1 MEHRFGRTLR
11 VFLVV
16 LAAAGFYRLAVVPWV
31 EPRVKDLGST
41 IELSP
46 EQVAAIRARADKRL
60 AALGDIFPEGSWER
74 DDPIMLESRQMRLLF
89 KQYHSLPDGRVNLVP
104 CTLVILPDRNRTAT
118 DNAGSRTLV
127 LRAPQGAVLEFDE
140 PLDLRQGRL
149 AKLIGGSL
157 RGQVAIRGT
166 ATAPDA
172 EDDIEIATRDV
183 ELADL
188 EIRTGEL
195 VQFRYGRSTGSGR
208 ALVAR
213 LLPRSEAGGGK
224 DDRGP
229 NIGGIDSIRLDRDV
243 RMRLEGLAGGLL
255 PGQEPK
261 PAPPAAGPAANQAA
275 APQAAAAPVHVNCR
289 GSLCL
294 NVSANVITFEDH
306 VDVVRTGTGGAS
318 DQLACE
324 LLAIRL
330 ARGEAAP
337 AEAPAQS
344 TTPAQ
349 PATGAQPSAGA
360 QPGGGLRP
368 VEIQARGTPVVARS
382 TASGLEARG
391 TRLGYEI
398 ATRRI
403 LLDGDEPVSLV
414 VQGTEMEARSI
425 DYCPGPNGDPGA
437 LMAVGPGW
445 LKARSPGS
453 PPVQARWQKWLRM
466 RPDGTGHV
474 ASISGEADVTIE
486 AQGRLSASEM
496 HLWLEV
502 ERQPQPAPPTNRP
515 GPRLDGV
522 KPSRLLA
529 RGMVEIDTEELTAR
543 TDRMELWFKHLAA
556 APVAATAA
564 PQPGLPGAV
573 APAPA
578 QPGVRPAEQGMP
590 HRGKLVAT
598 GGLVRGLVSMSPD
611 GNQLEEISLE
621 NQVHLIEQPR
631 SGSGLPAGVAP
642 EPAIEIK
649 GDQLQLSRATRFDA
663 RAVVSGRPA
672 QVMGRGLDL
681 EGPLVEFDRGR
692 NRLTVD
698 GAGRLRL
705 PMADGMNGLESLG
718 MTGAVAPPQQPPPV
732 AQGQAAEKLDVTWQ
746 GRMDFDGLTARFVDR
761 VVTASGATSLKA
773 GSLDV
778 IFNQPIDFSAGGLD
792 RGGRRADVAKI
803 ACGSGVRIESESIGQ
818 DGSKSVEKLFV
829 RDLVLDRATGDVAG
843 SGPGRLTSSRFGQAP
858 AMAMPGGVQ
867 PVNPAPQ
874 PATRPDEITYLGV
887 DFQRGMRGNIHRRM
901 MEFHQRVE
909 AIWGPVAGWEDAL
922 DAHAPGGL
930 PPRAI
935 AITSEVL
942 GVGQAPPAP
951 GQRRSSI
958 ELMAGGNVLVEGE
971 SFTAR
976 SARLSWSEA
985 KDLLVFEGDGRSDAQ
1000 LFRQMKIGAPTS
1012 SASAGKILYW
1022 RALNRVDVDDA
1033 RYLDLDQF
1041 GAGGNGMRLPGGL
1054 GGSTPAQPISQP
1066 VPGT

>member
-46 EQVAAIRARADKRL
+46 EQAAAIRARADKRL

-104 CTLVILPDRNRTAT
+104 CTLVILPDRNRAAT
-118 DNAGSRTLV
+118 DDSGGRTLV

-157 RGQVAIRGT
+157 RGQVTIRGT

-213 LLPRSEAGGGK
+213 LLPRSEAVGSK

-229 NIGGIDSIRLDRDV
+229 NIGGVDSIRLDRDV

-255 PGQEPK
+255 PGREEK
-261 PAPPAAGPAANQAA
+261 PVPPAADPAAPPTPAA
-275 APQAAAAPVHVNCR
+275 EAPPVLVSCR

-330 ARGEAAP
+330 ARGEASP
-337 AEAPAQS
+337 AAA
-344 TTPAQ
+344 
-349 PATGAQPSAGA
+349 AGG

-403 LLDGDEPVSLV
+403 LLDGDEPVALV
-414 VQGTEMEARSI
+414 MQGTEMEARSI
-425 DYCPGPNGDPGA
+425 DYCPGADGDPGA

-474 ASISGEADVTIE
+474 ASIAGEADVTIE

-496 HLWLEV
+496 HLWLDV
-502 ERQPQPAPPTNRP
+502 ERPSQPAPPSNRP

-522 KPSRLLA
+522 KPSRMLA
-529 RGMVEIDTEELTAR
+529 RGMVEIDTEQLTAR

-564 PQPGLPGAV
+564 AQPGLPGAA
-573 APAPA
+573 APATP
-578 QPGVRPAEQGMP
+578 QPGMRTAEQGMP
-590 HRGKLVAT
+590 NRGKLVAT

-621 NQVHLIEQPR
+621 NQVHLVEQPR
-631 SGSGLPAGVAP
+631 SGPGLPATGAAP

-672 QVMGRGLDL
+672 QVIGRGLDL

-692 NRLTVD
+692 NRMTVD

-705 PMADGMNGLESLG
+705 PMAGGMNGFESFG
-718 MTGAVAPPQQPPPV
+718 MAGAAAPPQQAPP
-732 AQGQAAEKLDVTWQ
+732 ATQGQAAEKLDVTWQ

-761 VVTASGATSLKA
+761 VVTSSGATSLKA

-803 ACGSGVRIESESIGQ
+803 ACGSGVRIESQSIGQ
-818 DGSKSVEKLFV
+818 DGSKSIEKLFV

-843 SGPGRLTSSRFGQAP
+843 SGPGRLTSTRFGQAP
-858 AMAMPGGVQ
+858 AMGAGG
-867 PVNPAPQ
+867 PQ
-874 PATRPDEITYLGV
+874 PAAQPAARPDELTYLGV
-887 DFQRGMRGNIHRRM
+887 DFQRGMRGNVNRRM

-909 AIWGPVAGWEDAL
+909 AIWGPVAGWEDSL

-951 GQRRSSI
+951 GQRRNSI

-1022 RALNRVDVDDA
+1022 RALNRIDVDDA

-1054 GGSTPAQPISQP
+1054 GGSTPAQPISSP

>member
-46 EQVAAIRARADKRL
+46 EQAAAIRARADKRL

-104 CTLVILPDRNRTAT
+104 CTLVILPDRNRAAT
-118 DNAGSRTLV
+118 DNAGGRTLV

-157 RGQVAIRGT
+157 RGQVTIRGT

-213 LLPRSEAGGGK
+213 LLPRADAVGGK

-229 NIGGIDSIRLDRDV
+229 NIGGVDSIRLDRDV

-255 PGQEPK
+255 PGREEK
-261 PAPPAAGPAANQAA
+261 PAPLAVDPA
-275 APQAAAAPVHVNCR
+275 APQAPATEAAPVLVSCR

-330 ARGEAAP
+330 ARGEASP
-337 AEAPAQS
+337 AV
-344 TTPAQ
+344 
-349 PATGAQPSAGA
+349 AGG

-368 VEIQARGTPVVARS
+368 VEIQARGAPVVARS

-391 TRLGYEI
+391 ARLGYEI

-403 LLDGDEPVSLV
+403 LLDGDEPVALV

-425 DYCPGPNGDPGA
+425 DYCPGPEGDPGA

-453 PPVQARWQKWLRM
+453 PPVPARWQKWLRM

-474 ASISGEADVTIE
+474 ASIAGEADVTIE

-496 HLWLEV
+496 HLWLDV
-502 ERQPQPAPPTNRP
+502 ERPSKPAPQTDRP

-522 KPSRLLA
+522 KPSRMLA
-529 RGMVEIDTEELTAR
+529 RGMVEIDTEQLTAR

-556 APVAATAA
+556 APVAATAVA
-564 PQPGLPGAV
+564 QPGLPGTA
-573 APAPA
+573 APATP
-578 QPGVRPAEQGMP
+578 QPGMRSAEQGMP
-590 HRGKLVAT
+590 NRGKLVAT

-621 NQVHLIEQPR
+621 NQVHLVEQPR
-631 SGSGLPAGVAP
+631 SASGLPAAGAAP

-672 QVMGRGLDL
+672 QVIGRGIDL

-692 NRLTVD
+692 NRMTVD

-705 PMADGMNGLESLG
+705 PMAGGMNGLESFG
-718 MTGAVAPPQQPPPV
+718 MAGTAAPPQQPIAPPG
-732 AQGQAAEKLDVTWQ
+732 APGQAAEKLDVTWQ

-761 VVTASGATSLKA
+761 VVTSSGATSLKA

-803 ACGSGVRIESESIGQ
+803 ACGSGVRIESQSIGQ

-829 RDLVLDRATGDVAG
+829 RDLVLDRATGDVSG
-843 SGPGRLTSSRFGQAP
+843 SGPGRLTSTRFGQAP
-858 AMAMPGGVQ
+858 AMAMPGGMQ
-867 PVNPAPQ
+867 PSPGAPGNPAP
-874 PATRPDEITYLGV
+874 PPTSAPRPDELTYLGV
-887 DFQRGMRGNIHRRM
+887 DFQRGMRGNVNRRM

-909 AIWGPVAGWEDAL
+909 AIWGPVAGWEDSL

-951 GQRRSSI
+951 GQRRNSI

-1054 GGSTPAQPISQP
+1054 GGSTPAQPISSP

>member
-46 EQVAAIRARADKRL
+46 EQAAAIRARADKRL

-104 CTLVILPDRNRTAT
+104 CTLVILPDRNRAAT
-118 DNAGSRTLV
+118 DNAGGRTLV

-157 RGQVAIRGT
+157 RGQVTIRGT

-213 LLPRSEAGGGK
+213 LLPRADAVGGEG
-224 DDRGP
+224 DRSP
-229 NIGGIDSIRLDRDV
+229 NIGGVDSIRLDRDV

-255 PGQEPK
+255 PGREEK
-261 PAPPAAGPAANQAA
+261 PAPPAADPA
-275 APQAAAAPVHVNCR
+275 APQPPATEAAPVLVSCR

-306 VDVVRTGTGGAS
+306 VDVVRTGTGGAN

-330 ARGEAAP
+330 ARGEASP
-337 AEAPAQS
+337 AV
-344 TTPAQ
+344 
-349 PATGAQPSAGA
+349 AGT

-391 TRLGYEI
+391 ARLGYEI

-403 LLDGDEPVSLV
+403 LLDGDEPVALV

-425 DYCPGPNGDPGA
+425 DYCPGPDGDPGA

-474 ASISGEADVTIE
+474 ASIAGEADVTIE
-486 AQGRLSASEM
+486 SQGRLSASEM
-496 HLWLEV
+496 HLWLDV
-502 ERQPQPAPPTNRP
+502 ERQSQPAPQANRP

-522 KPSRLLA
+522 TPSRMLA
-529 RGMVEIDTEELTAR
+529 RGMVEIDTEQLTAR

-564 PQPGLPGAV
+564 VQPGLPA
-573 APAPA
+573 AAAA
-578 QPGVRPAEQGMP
+578 QPGMRSTEQGMP
-590 HRGKLVAT
+590 NRGKLVAT

-621 NQVHLIEQPR
+621 NQVHLVEQPR
-631 SGSGLPAGVAP
+631 IATGLPAAGAAP

-672 QVMGRGLDL
+672 QVLGRGIDL

-692 NRLTVD
+692 NRMTVD

-705 PMADGMNGLESLG
+705 PMAGGMNGLESLG
-718 MTGAVAPPQQPPPV
+718 MTGAAAPPQQAPATTP
-732 AQGQAAEKLDVTWQ
+732 GQPAEKLDVTWQ

-761 VVTASGATSLKA
+761 VVTSSGATSLKA

-803 ACGSGVRIESESIGQ
+803 ACGSGVRIESQSIGQ

-829 RDLVLDRATGDVAG
+829 RDLVLDRATGDVSG
-843 SGPGRLTSSRFGQAP
+843 SGPGRLTSTRFGQAP
-858 AMAMPGGVQ
+858 AMAMGGG
-867 PVNPAPQ
+867 APQ
-874 PATRPDEITYLGV
+874 PAARPDELTYLGV
-887 DFQRGMRGNIHRRM
+887 DFQRGMRGNVNRRM

-909 AIWGPVAGWEDAL
+909 AIWGPVAGWEDSL

-951 GQRRSSI
+951 GQRRNSI

-1054 GGSTPAQPISQP
+1054 GGSTPAQPISSP
-1066 VPGT
+1066 APGT

>member
-31 EPRVKDLGST
+31 EPRLRDASQT

-46 EQVAAIRARADKRL
+46 EQAAAIRTRADKRL

-104 CTLVILPDRNRTAT
+104 CTLVILPDRNRAAT
-118 DNAGSRTLV
+118 DNAGGRTLV

-157 RGQVAIRGT
+157 RGQVTIRGT

-213 LLPRSEAGGGK
+213 LLPRSEAVGSK

-229 NIGGIDSIRLDRDV
+229 NIGGVDSIRLDRDV

-255 PGQEPK
+255 PGREEK
-261 PAPPAAGPAANQAA
+261 PAPPPADPSAPQPPAAE
-275 APQAAAAPVHVNCR
+275 AAPVLVSCR

-306 VDVVRTGTGGAS
+306 VDVVRTGTAGAS

-324 LLAIRL
+324 LLAIRM

-337 AEAPAQS
+337 PAAPAQ
-344 TTPAQ
+344 PLA
-349 PATGAQPSAGA
+349 PA

-398 ATRRI
+398 ATRRL
-403 LLDGDEPVSLV
+403 LLDGDEPVALV
-414 VQGTEMEARSI
+414 MQGTEMEARSI
-425 DYCPGPNGDPGA
+425 DYCPGPDGDPGA

-445 LKARSPGS
+445 LKTRSPGS

-466 RPDGTGHV
+466 RPDGAGHV
-474 ASISGEADVTIE
+474 ASIAGEADVTIE

-502 ERQPQPAPPTNRP
+502 ERQSQPAPPTNRP

-522 KPSRLLA
+522 KPSRMLA
-529 RGMVEIDTEELTAR
+529 RGMVEIDTEQLTAR

-564 PQPGLPGAV
+564 SQPGLPGSA
-573 APAPA
+573 APASP
-578 QPGVRPAEQGMP
+578 QPGMRSAEQGMP
-590 HRGKLVAT
+590 NRGKLVAT

-621 NQVHLIEQPR
+621 NQVHLVEQPR
-631 SGSGLPAGVAP
+631 SGPGLPATGAAP

-672 QVMGRGLDL
+672 QVIGRGLDL

-692 NRLTVD
+692 NRMTVD

-705 PMADGMNGLESLG
+705 PMAGGMKGLESLG
-718 MTGAVAPPQQPPPV
+718 MAGAAAPPPQPMAGPP
-732 AQGQAAEKLDVTWQ
+732 AAAPGQTAEKLDVTWQ

-761 VVTASGATSLKA
+761 VVTSSGATSLKA

-803 ACGSGVRIESESIGQ
+803 ACGSGVRIESESVGE

-843 SGPGRLTSSRFGQAP
+843 SGPGRLTSTRFGQAP
-858 AMAMPGGVQ
+858 AMAMPGGGQ
-867 PVNPAPQ
+867 PMNPMPQ
-874 PATRPDEITYLGV
+874 PAARPDELTYLGV
-887 DFQRGMRGNIHRRM
+887 DFQRGMRGNINRRM

-909 AIWGPVAGWEDAL
+909 AIWGPVAGWEESL

-942 GVGQAPPAP
+942 GVGQAPPVP

-976 SARLSWSEA
+976 SARLTWSEA

-1000 LFRQMKIGAPTS
+1000 LFRQLKAGAQPST
-1012 SASAGKILYW
+1012 ASAGKILFSPS
-1022 RALNRVDVDDA
+1022 ANRVDVEDA
-1033 RYLDLDQF
+1033 RFLDLDQLR
-1041 GAGGNGMRLPGGL
+1041 GAGGGGLPGLPGG
-1054 GGSTPAQPISQP
+1054 GGGPRPLTPPR